1 MPKRIMFQYWGRRGA
16 LQQFTLEVARAALA
30 DPDIAPTITVSRQSE
45 LFGAFATLGP
55 CVIAFDTFS
64 GALGALGSSWRIP
77 VVRRRLYNLLA
88 ERGIEAVIDLMPH
101 VWSPFMVSAIHR
113 AEALYIPIVH
123 DAAAHPGDPTGWAN
137 PLIART
143 VAKADLVITLS
154 EAVARQLLAA
164 RRIPRAKLRTLFLPD
179 LSYQQM
185 PTKLQAQKGEAKRL
199 LFLGRLMKYKGLS
212 MFLDAVELLRKEN
225 IAVSVGVFGEGN
237 IDDSLP
243 RLRELGAE
251 VVNRW
256 LSSEEIADALGRFGV
271 VVLPY
276 LEASQS
282 AVAATAFGAGLPV
295 VATPVGGLVEQVI
308 DGHNGVLADSCS
320 ATDFALAIRR
330 LLLDATLYQRLC
342 SNIATDRENRSMHR
356 FVTCCANIISEAQQA
371 EPLNQIGPHRGA

>member
-30 DPDIAPTITVSRQSE
+30 EPDIAPVITVSRQSE
-45 LFGAFATLGP
+45 LFEAFAELGP
-55 CVIAFDTFS
+55 SVIAFDTFS

-77 VVRRRLYNLLA
+77 VVRRRLHKTLA
-88 ERGIEAVIDLMPH
+88 ECGIEAVIDLMPH

-113 AEALYIPIVH
+113 AGALYIPIVH
-123 DAAAHPGDPTGWAN
+123 DAAAHPGDLTAWAN
-137 PLIART
+137 RLISRS
-143 VAKADLVITLS
+143 VAEADLVITLS

-164 RRIPRAKLRTLFLPD
+164 HRVAEAKLRTLFLPD
-179 LSYQQM
+179 LSYVQAV
-185 PTKLQAQKGEAKRL
+185 TKRQPQGGEAKRL

-212 MFLDAVELLRKEN
+212 MFLDAVELLLKEN

-243 RLRELGAE
+243 RLRKLGAE

-256 LSSEEIADALGRFGV
+256 LSSDEIADTLNRFDV
-271 VVLPY
+271 MVLPY

-282 AVAATAFGAGLPV
+282 GVAATAFGAGLPV

-308 DGHNGVLADSCS
+308 DGHTGVLAKSCS
-320 ATDFALAIRR
+320 AMDFALAVRR
-330 LLLDATLYQRLC
+330 VVLDATFYEKLC
-342 SNIATDRENRSMHR
+342 CNIAMDRESRSMRR
-356 FVTCCANIISEAQQA
+356 FVKCCVRVISEAQQVSCDA
-371 EPLNQIGPHRGA
+371 TSNF